1 VIAPV
6 MSALRRTARLAT
18 DRPRTTLWTLLA
30 LTCALFAVG
39 VAGVI
44 AENLDAWTR
53 APRGRASMVVYLGES
68 VDQPHAVALVA
79 ELSSLAGVDHA
90 ELVPPAESARR
101 LQAALGLGTAAPRAD
116 GSFAGAGDSPGA
128 QLLEGIDV
136 ASLPAS
142 VEVTLAPGVRDVV
155 AMSPTLRALRG
166 TPGIDDVVLED
177 GGEDRTASAFA
188 SVRAIAWTG
197 AALFAGL
204 ALVVVLAT
212 VRVRLDRGRRELA
225 VARMLGAGPGFLGI
239 PTALA
244 GALQGSLAALLAAG
258 AVYAGVRAYGSSLTD
273 LLGGALG
280 DVQLACPPT
289 AEIALFVVAGGL
301 LGLIG
306 GGLAGASRAAS

>member
-1 VIAPV
+1 
-6 MSALRRTARLAT
+6 MSSLRRTARLASE
-18 DRPRTTLWTLLA
+18 RPRTTLWTLLA

-68 VDQPHAVALVA
+68 VDQAHAAALVA
-79 ELSSLAGVDHA
+79 ELSGMAGVDHA

-101 LQAALGLGTAAPRAD
+101 LQVALGLGTAAPRAD
-116 GSFAGAGDSPGA
+116 GTFAGAGDSPGA

-166 TPGIDDVVLED
+166 TAGIDDVVLED

-197 AALFAGL
+197 ATLFAGL

-212 VRVRLDRGRRELA
+212 VRVRLDRGRREVV

-244 GALQGSLAALLAAG
+244 GALQGTLAALIAAG

-273 LLGGALG
+273 LLAGALG
-280 DVQLACPPT
+280 DVQLVCPPF
-289 AEIALFVVAGGL
+289 AEIALFIAAGGV
-301 LGLIG
+301 LGLVG
-306 GGLAGASRAAS
+306 GGLAGASRATS

>member
-1 VIAPV
+1 MISPLL
-6 MSALRRTARLAT
+6 SSLRRTARLASE
-18 DRPRTTLWTLLA
+18 RPRTTLWTLLA

-53 APRGRASMVVYLGES
+53 APRGRASMVIYLGET
-68 VDQPHAVALVA
+68 VDDAHAKALVA
-79 ELSSLAGVDHA
+79 ELGTVAGVDKA
-90 ELVPPAESARR
+90 ELVSPAESARR
-101 LQAALGLGTAAPRAD
+101 LQAALGLGANTPLPD
-116 GSFAGAGDSPGA
+116 GTHHDHLDSPGA
-128 QLLEGIDV
+128 ELLDGIDV

-155 AMSPTLRALRG
+155 AMSPTLRALRA
-166 TPGIDDVVLED
+166 TPGVDDVVLED
-177 GGEDRTASAFA
+177 GGEDRTAETFA

-204 ALVVVLAT
+204 ALIVVLAT

-225 VARMLGAGPGFLGI
+225 VARMLGAGPGFLAI

-244 GALQGSLAALLAAG
+244 GAVQGALAAVLAAG
-258 AVYAGVRAYGSSLTD
+258 AVYAGVRAYGGSLTE
-273 LLGGALG
+273 LLSGALG

-289 AEIALFVVAGGL
+289 VEIALFVVAGGV

-306 GGLAGASRAAS
+306 GGLAGASRAAG

>member
-1 VIAPV
+1 
-6 MSALRRTARLAT
+6 M
-18 DRPRTTLWTLLA
+18 LA

-39 VAGVI
+39 VASVI

-68 VDQPHAVALVA
+68 VDQAHATKLVA

-116 GSFAGAGDSPGA
+116 GTFAGAGDSPGA

-166 TPGIDDVVLED
+166 TAGIDDVVLED
-177 GGEDRTASAFA
+177 GGEENRTASAFA

-204 ALVVVLAT
+204 ALIVVLAT

-244 GALQGSLAALLAAG
+244 GALQARLPRCSRPRGLRRRAR
-258 AVYAGVRAYGSSLTD
+258 VR
-273 LLGGALG
+273 
-280 DVQLACPPT
+280 QLAHRSPERRARRRPGSRPRRPRM
-289 AEIALFVVAGGL
+289 IALFVVAGGL

>member
-1 VIAPV
+1 MIAP
-6 MSALRRTARLAT
+6 MISSLRRTARLAS
-18 DRPRTTLWTLLA
+18 DRPRATLWTLLA

-53 APRGRASMVVYLGES
+53 APRGRASMVVYLGET
-68 VDQPHAVALVA
+68 VDDAHAKALVA
-79 ELSSLAGVDHA
+79 ELSGLAGVDHA

-101 LQAALGLGTAAPRAD
+101 LQASLGLGTAAPRAD
-116 GSFAGAGDSPGA
+116 GTFAGAGDSPGA

-142 VEVTLAPGVRDVV
+142 VEITLAPGVRDVV

-166 TPGIDDVVLED
+166 TAGVDDVVLED

-188 SVRAIAWTG
+188 NVRIIAWTG

-204 ALVVVLAT
+204 ALIVVLAT
-212 VRVRLDRGRRELA
+212 VRVRLDGDRKELA
-225 VARMLGAGPGFLGI
+225 VARMLGAGPTFFGI

-244 GALQGSLAALLAAG
+244 GALQGTLAAALAAG
-258 AVYAGVRAYGSSLTD
+258 AVYLGIYAYGGSLTE
-273 LLGGALG
+273 LLSGALG
-280 DVQLACPPT
+280 DVHLAIPPI
-289 AEIALFVVAGGL
+289 AEIAMFVAAGGV
-301 LGLIG
+301 LGLVG
-306 GGLAGASRAAS
+306 GGLAGASRATS